1 MKKEDVKE
9 VILQILELQLDSQ
22 LRAIRCLQ
30 GKPEA
35 EPAFPRRPG
44 RRRQSLVDLSV
55 QILTETRKP
64 KHRCQ
69 VLICDF
75 VDSRSATGC

>member
-35 EPAFPRRPG
+35 EAAFHADREEDVSLWLISRFKYLLKPANPCT
-44 RRRQSLVDLSV
+44 S
-55 QILTETRKP
+55 TRS
-64 KHRCQ
+64 CNGFSN
-69 VLICDF
+69 V
-75 VDSRSATGC
+75 SGA